1 MNSDKKTSKK
11 SSPKSVGDM
20 LKTAREA
27 VGQDVAFVSNALR
40 IREDHLVALEEN
52 DIQALPAQA
61 YAIGFIRTYAT
72 YLELDCDSLIELYK
86 DQAGRASGVRL
97 DFPVMKDKS
106 ELPST
111 ALVIGLLVVVA
122 AAYLF
127 WAFLMTAEEE
137 MIEKAAPQNNASVQ
151 VETPKPTT
159 QNVTPA
165 HIPTEE
171 AGEAAPVQ
179 AERLSNFAIVARGET
194 WMRVENDKGRILF
207 SSIVLAGERFEFPEG
222 DSFRLATRNAGLL
235 DYVHGDKVIAPVG
248 ASGQILTRHRINVPR
263 LISGFNN

>member
-1 MNSDKKTSKK
+1 MNSDKKSSKK
-11 SSPKSVGDM
+11 SSPKNVGDM

-61 YAIGFIRTYAT
+61 YAIGFIRTYAA
-72 YLELDCDSLIELYK
+72 YLELDSDRLIALYK
-86 DQAGRASGVRL
+86 EQAGRAGGIRL
-97 DFPVMKDKS
+97 DFPIMKDKG

-111 ALVIGLLVVVA
+111 ALVIGLLAVVL

-127 WAFLMTAEEE
+127 WAFLITAEEE
-137 MIEKAAPQNNASVQ
+137 MIEKTTPQNNVSVP
-151 VETPKPTT
+151 VETPKPKAE
-159 QNVTPA
+159 NVTPA
-165 HIPTEE
+165 PIPTQE
-171 AGEAAPVQ
+171 ASEAAPVQ

-194 WMRVENDKGRILF
+194 WMRVENAKGRILF

-235 DYVHGDKVIAPVG
+235 DYVHGEKVIAPVG
-248 ASGQILTRHRINVPR
+248 ASGQILTRHRIDVPR
-263 LISGFNN
+263 LISGFHN